1 MIRSIIV
8 PTSETYEIKLPKEY
22 LNQKIEVLVFPIE
35 ESSTEIQEHTTETLN
50 KAFGILSRSGI
61 DPLTFQEQIREEYE
75 RF

>member
-1 MIRSIIV
+1 MIRSIII

-35 ESSTEIQEHTTETLN
+35 ESSKESQEHTTEMLK

-61 DPLTFQEQIREEYE
+61 DPLAFQKQIREEYE
-75 RF
+75 RY